1 MTKAG
6 SIPMRSSPE
15 GVVLQVKVHP
25 RARRNAVE
33 GYVGDALKLS
43 VTAPADQGKANQA
56 VRELLAETF
65 NLPVSA
71 VAILSGLTSPRKAVR
86 LGGLGEEEVR
96 RTLRNVLE
104 TESD

>member
-1 MTKAG
+1 MTNDN

-33 GYVGDALKLS
+33 GCVGEALKLA

-65 NLPVSA
+65 NLPVST
-71 VAILSGLTSPRKAVR
+71 VAILSGLTSPRKVVR

-96 RTLRNVLE
+96 STLQSVLG
-104 TESD
+104 TGSD